1 METNCARCG
10 RKVKAADNY
19 LKEHLW
25 ASTAVFHWTCF
36 GALLREH
43 ESDAEQEAWQSSRVV
58 APPSADVDH
67 EVEVGK

>member
-1 METNCARCG
+1 MRWKRNCARCG

-19 LKEHLW
+19 MKAHLW
-25 ASTAVFHWTCF
+25 ANTAVFHWTCF

-43 ESDAEQEAWQSSRVV
+43 ESDAEQATWRGRRV
-58 APPSADVDH
+58 APADVDH